1 MVLALVF
8 HVTVLIVTLTIYG
21 IIITL
26 TIISIITTLTIIS
39 MLLLL
44 FQFRKKHRNT
54 PKARIKLE
62 SLGVS
67 AAVAW
72 DRGRGRVSK
81 RLP

>member
-39 MLLLL
+39 MLLL
-44 FQFRKKHRNT
+44 FQFRKSTGT
-54 PKARIKLE
+54 PRKPASSWNPWE
-62 SLGVS
+62 SLQ
-67 AAVAW
+67 
-72 DRGRGRVSK
+72 
-81 RLP
+81 L